1 MNPKAK
7 QEFGFRGRG
16 RTKASQ
22 NAPEKGS
29 GEPNQ
34 TRFHKEQL
42 TMPIGILNNI
52 SSLVA
57 ENQLSI
63 TNSSLQSVLFQLSS
77 GSRINSGADDAA
89 GLAIAN
95 GLAANVSAL
104 TQSASNANNG
114 VGALQV
120 ADGSLAQVTTLLNR
134 AVTLATESATGTVGN
149 QQRIALDDEYQSI
162 QAEINRIGSNTNYN
176 GTQVFTTNPTSI
188 YISDA
193 TGNTAQASNYISV
206 TTGTLSAGALLGG
219 VAGATLAANG
229 AITAG
234 DNITIGG
241 TTYTFETQAS
251 LTAAPTGASATA
263 VKVAIDGNANPVT
276 ALQNSLANLAAAV
289 NGGAGAGTAYQADV
303 AGANANADATASASG
318 NTVSFTATATGEALG
333 GANIATTVGTGAEFG
348 FLQSTGTTF
357 TTGAASD
364 LLTATDATA
373 ALASIDTAIQSVA
386 ALRGSIGASI
396 NRLQSA
402 SNVINNQVTNLTSAE
417 NTIVA
422 ADIPSAVANLT
433 KYSILEQ
440 TGISALAQA
449 NQQQQLVLKLLQ

>member
-1 MNPKAK
+1 
-7 QEFGFRGRG
+7 
-16 RTKASQ
+16 
-22 NAPEKGS
+22 
-29 GEPNQ
+29 
-34 TRFHKEQL
+34 
-42 TMPIGILNNI
+42 MPIGILNNI

-63 TNSSLQSVLFQLSS
+63 TNANLQNVLFQLSS

-95 GLAANVSAL
+95 GLQANVTAL

-149 QQRIALDDEYQSI
+149 QQRVALNAEYTAI
-162 QAEINRIGSNTNYN
+162 QAEIDRIGSNTNYN
-176 GTQVFTTNPTSI
+176 GTQVFSTNPTSI
-188 YISDA
+188 YISDG
-193 TGNTAQASNYISV
+193 TGNTSQASDFISV
-206 TTGTLSAGALLGG
+206 TTGTLSSAQLLGG
-219 VAGATLAANG
+219 VAGASLAANG

-234 DNITIGG
+234 DNVTIGG
-241 TTYTFETQAS
+241 TTYTFES
-251 LTAAPTGASATA
+251 AATLAAATTGATGAA
-263 VKVAIDGNANPVT
+263 VAVAIDGSANSVT
-276 ALQNSLANLAAAV
+276 ALQNTLSNLAAAV
-289 NGGAGAGTAYQADV
+289 NGGAGAGTLYQADV
-303 AGANANADATASASG
+303 AGANPNVDATASATG
-318 NTVSFTATATGEALG
+318 NTITFTATPTGEALG
-333 GANIATTVGTGAEFG
+333 GAAIATTVGQGAEFG
-348 FLQSTGTTF
+348 FLQSTATTF
-357 TTGAASD
+357 TTGVSSD
-364 LLTATDATA
+364 LLTATDAQA
-373 ALASIDTAIQSVA
+373 ALSSIDLAIQSIA
-386 ALRGSIGASI
+386 ALRGSIGAGI

-440 TGISALAQA
+440 TGISSLAQA